1 MVYNDRIQG
10 YRIELCIVIAQ
21 YQNQSCDENDFG
33 GFILGKK
40 KYARLEYSGD
50 HLVRRVIV
58 FSHVNGI
65 QLFYCL
71 VDLFE
76 QSPEISI
83 LLKIIDAFG

>member
-21 YQNQSCDENDFG
+21 YRNQSCDENDFG

-40 KYARLEYSGD
+40 KYARLKHSGD

-58 FSHVNGI
+58 FSHVNGN
-65 QLFYCL
+65 
-71 VDLFE
+71 
-76 QSPEISI
+76 SI
-83 LLKIIDAFG
+83 VLLSCGFV